1 MDETQ
6 REASAI
12 SLKSFL
18 IELVV
23 YAVFVVAYFALVLHF
38 LGGWFKDLSDHHRW
52 GYAAAGLAACSGRR
66 PVWKS
71 SPRRYCVSF
80 ARKPTRTAAW
90 ISSFPARTSTRTCS

>member
-52 GYAAAGLAACSGRR
+52 GYAAAGLAAVLGQAA
-66 PVWKS
+66 VLEII
-71 SPRRYCVSF
+71 
-80 ARKPTRTAAW
+80 TTALLRF
-90 ISSFPARTSTRTCS
+90 IRSKTD

>member
-6 REASAI
+6 REAAAI

-23 YAVFVVAYFALVLHF
+23 YAVFVILYFALVLHF

-52 GYAAAGLAACSGRR
+52 GYATAGLAAVLGQAA
-66 PVWKS
+66 VLEMI
-71 SPRRYCVSF
+71 
-80 ARKPTRTAAW
+80 TTALLRF
-90 ISSFPARTSTRTCS
+90 IRSKTD

>member
-18 IELVV
+18 IELAV
-23 YAVFVVAYFALVLHF
+23 YAVFVVVYFLLVLHF

-52 GYAAAGLAACSGRR
+52 GYAAAGLAA
-66 PVWKS
+66 VL
-71 SPRRYCVSF
+71 
-80 ARKPTRTAAW
+80 AQAAVLE
-90 ISSFPARTSTRTCS
+90 IITTGLLRFIRSKTD